1 MLEAKHVS
9 LFGATT
15 RRIKKLYES
24 AFPVEQR
31 IPFWALRL
39 RAGMNGME
47 IVSYSDEGTFCGFSC
62 QVVTDDMV
70 YIYYLAVDPELRD
83 RGYGS
88 QVLELIKQSHPGM
101 PVALDIESR
110 KRNADNAKQ
119 REARRAF
126 YLKNGFTPTGYGFK
140 DGDLFEIL
148 IDGEKPENPARYAM
162 AIDRLAFGLT
172 HTLIR
177 PMSELREGGKKH

>member
-15 RRIKKLYES
+15 RRVKKLYEA

-62 QVVTDDMV
+62 QVVTDDLV
-70 YIYYLAVDPELRD
+70 YIYYLAVDPELRG
-83 RGYGS
+83 RGYGG
-88 QVLELIKQSHPGM
+88 QILELLKQSHPGM

-110 KRNADNAKQ
+110 KRNADNAKP
-119 REARRAF
+119 REARRKF
-126 YLKNGFTPTGYGFK
+126 YLDNGFKPTGYGFK

-148 IDGEKPENPARYAM
+148 ICGEKPENPVRYAV

-172 HTLIR
+172 HTMIR
-177 PMSELREGGKKH
+177 PMSELREAKKH